1 MKKVVSIL
9 LAGLFTVCLFA
20 SCGNNG
26 ENLSSALVS
35 SEMTQSEG
43 ASSEAA
49 QSEQGSS
56 QNKKNSSTVTTS
68 SAPQEDKISSNNK
81 PLFNRNPSSET
92 EGQSVKYYNKG
103 TVQLGAYQFRI
114 DLCTAAGTD
123 YESKLE
129 EFADVVEEG
138 YFNTYFLTLDE
149 KILDQMKLV
158 AESGGTVWLAGNR
171 YDDKTSIDTILDNIE
186 FYLDFLDKYGYK
198 DLVNGFYWYEPL
210 WNGTMSN
217 SEFLTLTK
225 ALYQKFGLR
234 NFPTF
239 APRDFAGL
247 TGNETEAEADAEDK
261 VLPSSLKYVTDISFT
276 SYGVD
281 VRDGV
286 KPSDSTLKSWQTSIS
301 PSIKTS
307 GDYYIGYTEKLQA
320 YTGHAVN
327 TWYYACAFE
336 TTVSVGLDGLK
347 RADEDYCIGHLEF
360 MANDVLKSEYQGGI
374 VIHKYNVTNSSYGFQ
389 RHLPLKDSRG
399 KYKYYPSED
408 KWENY
413 GQALKKVKA
422 KFDATKA
429 NLAKIK

>member
-9 LAGLFTVCLFA
+9 LAGLFAVCLFA
-20 SCGNNG
+20 SCTNKG
-26 ENLSSALVS
+26 ENLSSTLVS
-35 SEMTQSEG
+35 SEVAQIEEV
-43 ASSEAA
+43 SSEAA
-49 QSEQGSS
+49 QSEHSS
-56 QNKKNSSTVTTS
+56 SEDKKNSSTITTTS
-68 SAPQEDKISSNNK
+68 TPKNDQTSSNNK
-81 PLFNRNPSSET
+81 PLFDRNPTSSSES
-92 EGQSVKYYNKG
+92 QSVKYYNKG
-103 TVQLGAYQFRI
+103 TVGLGAYQFRI
-114 DLCTAAGTD
+114 DLCTAAGSD

-171 YDDKTSIDTILDNIE
+171 YDDKSSIDTILDNIE
-186 FYLDFLDKYGYK
+186 FYLDFLDKHGYK

-210 WNGTMSN
+210 WEGTMSN

-239 APRDFAGL
+239 APRDFDL
-247 TGNETEAEADAEDK
+247 TGNETQAEADAVSK
-261 VLPSSLKYVTDISFT
+261 VLPSTLKYVTDISFT
-276 SYGVD
+276 AYGVD

-286 KPSDSTLKSWQTSIS
+286 KPSADTLNRWQSTIS
-301 PSIKTS
+301 PDIKTS
-307 GDYYIGYTEKLQA
+307 GDYYIGYKEKLQA

-327 TWYYACAFE
+327 TWYYACAYE
-336 TTVSVGLDGLK
+336 APVGTGLGGLS
-347 RADEDYCIGHLEF
+347 RADEGYCVGHLEF
-360 MANDVLKSEYQGGI
+360 MADDVLKSQYQGGI
-374 VIHKYNVTNSSYGFQ
+374 VIHKYNVSNDRYGFQ
-389 RHLPLKDSRG
+389 RHLPVKDSRG
-399 KYKYYPSED
+399 KYKYYPSEE

-422 KFDATKA
+422 KFDSQKA
-429 NLAKIK
+429 NTAKI